1 MTLTKYNGCLKETD
15 GMVREGL
22 SGEVTVTP
30 SVKKESGERTFLAER
45 GAWVMALSQRRVL

>member
-1 MTLTKYNGCLKETD
+1 
-15 GMVREGL
+15 MVREGL
-22 SGEVTVTP
+22 SGDVTVTP